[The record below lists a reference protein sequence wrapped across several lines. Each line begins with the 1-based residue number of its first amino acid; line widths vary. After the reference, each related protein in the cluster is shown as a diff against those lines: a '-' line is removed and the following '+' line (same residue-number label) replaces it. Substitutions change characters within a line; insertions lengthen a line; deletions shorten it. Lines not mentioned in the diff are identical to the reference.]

1 MILEFTDSVKEINSA
16 KVRENHPGMWVAA
29 YKGTLVAVAADEV
42 TLRDMLQQK
51 HIPTPLTAM
60 RLVGV

>member
-1 MILEFTDSVKEINSA
+1 
-16 KVRENHPGMWVAA
+16 MWVAA